1 MTGNPRG
8 VPGRAAQARLDPSP
22 ASAGFLI
29 ADSVLNQLSTER
41 THRDG
46 SALALKPR
54 TPAAQSPDVGNLAL
68 G

>member
-1 MTGNPRG
+1 
-8 VPGRAAQARLDPSP
+8 VCLVLIA
-22 ASAGFLI
+22 I

-46 SALALKPR
+46 SALTPKPR

-68 G
+68 GWELTFADTSSRFDHELPEVT